1 MSALR
6 LASEPPAG
14 FAATRN
20 ACHVCT
26 PLGACLVFHGIERA
40 IPLLHGSQGCST
52 YIRRYLIGH
61 FRDPV
66 DIASS
71 NFSEAAAVY
80 GGGPILRR
88 ALENVIRQ
96 YAPGLI
102 GIATTC
108 LSETIGDDVSM
119 YLHEFRRDNTDRDLP
134 VLVHVSTPSYRGTH
148 AEGFH
153 AAVRAV
159 AAGPGGGGASGTA
172 GEYPAGDGLPRRP
185 PLSQGDC
192 WPTSSFRPSSCRITP
207 TRSTAPH
214 GTTISDCR
222 KGERHCPPSAGWA
235 GRPPRSSWGRLS
247 TPDKT
252 AGGPAPG
259 AIRGAA
265 ASGWACRSAFASP
278 MPCST
283 CSACARIAPF
293 PLGTWPSA
301 GGWSTPTSMSHKYLF
316 GRRAV
321 VYGEEDLV
329 AGLAAFLSEIGVS
342 PVLCASGGRSGR
354 LAEAVAAARAW
365 RPSSATVSISSSWRR
380 QPPSCGPTCSSATA
394 RATPWAASWGC
405 RWCASAS
412 PFMTASVQA
421 VCCTWGTGAPTTL
434 VDRIANTLIAAQ
446 QDGDPTGYMNM

>member
-1 MSALR
+1 MSALQ

-26 PLGACLVFHGIERA
+26 PLGACLVFRGIERA

-71 NFSEAAAVY
+71 NFSETAAVY
-80 GGGPILRR
+80 GGGPILRLG
-88 ALENVIRQ
+88 LENVIRQ
-96 YAPGLI
+96 YDPGLI

-119 YLHEFRRDNTDRDLP
+119 YLHEFRRDNPDRDLP

-159 AAGPGGGGASGTA
+159 ALALAEGGSPERLVNILPGMVSPADLRYLKEIAADFELPAVILPDYSDTLDGPSWEDYQRLPEGGTPL
-172 GEYPAGDGLPRRP
+172 PALRRMGRAAATIE
-185 PLSQGDC
+185 LG
-192 WPTSSFRPSSCRITP
+192 
-207 TRSTAPH
+207 STL
-214 GTTISDCR
+214 D
-222 KGERHCPPSAGWA
+222 
-235 GRPPRSSWGRLS
+235 
-247 TPDKT
+247 PDKT
-252 AGGPAPG
+252 AGALLQERFAVGRFRLGLPIGIRQSDALFDLLALCADRLVPARHL
-259 AIRGAA
+259 AERGRLVD
-265 ASGWACRSAFASP
+265 SY
-278 MPCST
+278 
-283 CSACARIAPF
+283 ID
-293 PLGTWPSA
+293 
-301 GGWSTPTSMSHKYLF
+301 SHKYLS
-316 GRRAV
+316 GRRAL

-329 AGLAAFLSEIGVS
+329 AGLAAFLSEIGVI

-354 LAEAVAAARAW
+354 LAEAVGRLAPEAIVRDGVDFLEIEETATLL
-365 RPSSATVSISSSWRR
+365 RPDLLIGNSKGYPLSRKLGVPLVRVGFPIHDRVGAGRFLHLGYRGT
-380 QPPSCGPTCSSATA
+380 
-394 RATPWAASWGC
+394 
-405 RWCASAS
+405 
-412 PFMTASVQA
+412 QA
-421 VCCTWGTGAPTTL
+421 L
-434 VDRIANTLIAAQ
+434 VDRIANALIAAQ